1 MFLHFYVTSLSFLK
15 QIRLLLGHPS
25 NPLAACPGEKWV
37 PFQGKCYY
45 FSEANETWI
54 YSQKTC
60 SSLNASLAGIDT
72 RQEWVSPCS
81 RDRPGLAW

>member
-1 MFLHFYVTSLSFLK
+1 GSAAEQEV
-15 QIRLLLGHPS
+15 GGE
-25 NPLAACPGEKWV
+25 AACPGEKWV
-37 PFQGKCYY
+37 AFQGKCYY

-60 SSLNASLAGIDT
+60 SSLNASLAGIGT